1 MNVKFPLGALLILA
15 AVLGY
20 LLGTESGRQQR
31 DSLVRKVRRD
41 ESIDELI
48 DAVDEA
54 VDEAVADQAAT
65 EVASA
70 EG

>member
-54 VDEAVADQAAT
+54 VADQAAT